1 VNRIGILIG
10 ILEIKGS
17 KIRLAPMTVK
27 GSSIGRNF
35 ATDAISDQLRK
46 LLKPPQAGLIRLM
59 AKRTFKEKA

>member
-1 VNRIGILIG
+1 
-10 ILEIKGS
+10 
-17 KIRLAPMTVK
+17 MTVK